1 MRASESTWITI
12 DAIATLKSDM
22 TQAPTSDPLVDKVV
36 ETQYPIEPTLQNRWS
51 PLAFSD
57 RFVEPE
63 KLRSVLEAARWAAS
77 SYNEQPWS
85 FIIATRDNSTEFDRL
100 LSCLA
105 EGNQEWAKSAPVLMI
120 SVAKLSFERN
130 GTENRHAF
138 HDVGAAE
145 ANLATQATALGLYV
159 HQMAGFDVQR
169 AKELYTIPE
178 GYEPVD
184 AVALGYLGDPHSL
197 SDRLQERL
205 SAPRSRKPLKEF
217 VFTGSW
223 QQSSDLI

>member
-1 MRASESTWITI
+1 MSQTV
-12 DAIATLKSDM
+12 
-22 TQAPTSDPLVDKVV
+22 SDPLVDKVV
-36 ETQYPIEPTLQNRWS
+36 ETQYPIEEVIQNRWS

-57 RFVEPE
+57 RPVEPE

-85 FIIATRDNSTEFDRL
+85 FIVATKDNPAEFDRL

-105 EGNQEWAKSAPVLMI
+105 EGNQEWAHSAPVLMI
-120 SVAKLSFERN
+120 SVAKLNFEKN

-145 ANLATQATALGLYV
+145 ANLAIQATALGLHV
-159 HQMAGFDVQR
+159 HQMAGFDVNKAR
-169 AKELYTIPE
+169 ELYGIPQ

-197 SDRLQERL
+197 SDKLQQRL
-205 SAPRSRKPLKEF
+205 SAQRSRKSLESF
-217 VFTGSW
+217 VFTGRW
-223 QQSSDLI
+223 QQSSNLLR